1 MGTDSRSMVLSTDLR
16 QQFDAVNGSG
26 NAHPLALRFLHA
38 HHRGFAERPPAGA
51 QSDAGGQHDDQF
63 QLRARFHAR
72 LGIEKNSRRTEIT
85 SQARVLT
92 AVVTHL
98 DRDTNW
104 HPLARTP
111 LVVNRCGLLGHM
123 LWKCTPVCGETWEME
138 RFDRLVAKKR

>member
-1 MGTDSRSMVLSTDLR
+1 MALSTDLR
-16 QQFDAVNGSG
+16 QQFDAVDGGG
-26 NAHPLALRFLHA
+26 NTHPLARRFLHA
-38 HHRGFAERPPAGA
+38 YHRAFAERPPAGA
-51 QSDAGGQHDDQF
+51 QSHAGGKHDDQF

-72 LGIEKNSRRTEIT
+72 LGIEKNSRRTEIA

-111 LVVNRCGLLGHM
+111 LVIDRRSLLGHM
-123 LWKCTPVCGETWEME
+123 LWKCTPVYGERGRW
-138 RFDRLVAKKR
+138 DDSIG